1 MENTTA
7 NSNENKKNKSS
18 IIKEKIKSDESLD
31 IKKRYIYTRDG
42 ANDLTANLID
52 ELLIKCNQKDYGATV
67 DFSMLLSYVLKLI
80 KDSDI
85 ETIQNLSLTDE
96 DRVNN
101 MVKNYNIKNGTN
113 FTMYEFV
120 LNGLQLKSKKGVNHE
135 H

>member
-1 MENTTA
+1 MENVTV
-7 NSNENKKNKSS
+7 NLHDNKKVKSS
-18 IIKEKIKSDESLD
+18 IVKEKIKSDELIE

-42 ANDLTANLID
+42 AIDLTANLVD
-52 ELLIKCNQKDYGATV
+52 ELLLKCNQKDYGATV
-67 DFSMLLSYVLKLI
+67 DFSMLLSYALKLI

-120 LNGLQLKSKKGVNHE
+120 LNGLHLKSKKGVNHE